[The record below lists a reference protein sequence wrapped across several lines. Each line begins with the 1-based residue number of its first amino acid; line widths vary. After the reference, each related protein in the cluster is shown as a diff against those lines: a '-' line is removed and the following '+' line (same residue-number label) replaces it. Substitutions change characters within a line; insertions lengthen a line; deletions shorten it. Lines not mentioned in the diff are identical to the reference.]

1 MEPREARTKSVLTA
15 VDTNGGTA
23 MDQGLVLYGERSRN
37 PLARTV
43 RLTEDA
49 LRRGGRT
56 TPLEELNL
64 AAMAEAFLRG
74 AWLGGGGAERPL
86 TSLPEGAGAVPVT
99 RATGTC
105 VPLKVRQAAAFARAL
120 GELAVRRC
128 GGPEQVAAL
137 AAQAQAEGVPLWLA
151 RRCAHGPAGPI
162 AVAVDRRQVRV
173 DVWGP
178 HAPAVRLRAPYGFLG
193 HGDRGTGLVLTVGE
207 AVAQLTL
214 RKKFRKSRSTVEI
227 RLPDRQWT
235 LRRVD
240 TVSSRLLRGETPVA
254 LLIRPPRGAAPA
266 PGTLLLPLADVRHES
281 PDPLDAV
288 MAHAVAVSF
297 GLGDATG
304 LARFPVTRPRHD
316 TGDDGWDQ
324 PWFSNLG
331 RGRDDNEPG
340 GGDGWGSDG
349 GDAGDGGGGDGG
361 GGGGGGDGGGG
372 GGGD

>member
-1 MEPREARTKSVLTA
+1 
-15 VDTNGGTA
+15 
-23 MDQGLVLYGERSRN
+23 MDQALYGERSRN

-43 RLTEDA
+43 RLSEA
-49 LRRGGRT
+49 GLRRGGRT

-64 AAMAEAFLRG
+64 AAMADAFLRG
-74 AWLGGGGAERPL
+74 AWLGGGGAERL
-86 TSLPEGAGAVPVT
+86 LESLPQGAGAVPVT

-105 VPLKVRQAAAFARAL
+105 RPVRTRQAAAFARAL

-128 GGPEQVAAL
+128 GGPGQVAAL
-137 AAQAQAEGVPLWLA
+137 AARAREEGVPLWIA
-151 RRCAHGPAGPI
+151 RRHAPGPAGPVT
-162 AVAVDRRQVRV
+162 VAVDRRQVRA

-178 HAPAVRLRAPYGFLG
+178 YAPGVRLRAPYGFLG
-193 HGDRGTGLVLTVGE
+193 NDGAGGTGLVLTVGD
-207 AVAQLTL
+207 AVAQLSL

-235 LRRVD
+235 VRRED
-240 TVSSRLLRGETPVA
+240 ASSSWLLRGETRVA
-254 LLIRPPRGAAPA
+254 LLTRPPRGAATA

-288 MAHAVAVSF
+288 LAHLVAVSF

-304 LARFPVTRPRHD
+304 LARFRTTNPRHPVDD
-316 TGDDGWDQ
+316 TAWDQ
-324 PWFSNLG
+324 SWFTNLG

-349 GDAGDGGGGDGG
+349 GDAGDGGGDGGGSDGG
-361 GGGGGGDGGGG
+361 GGGGGGD
-372 GGGD
+372 

>member
-1 MEPREARTKSVLTA
+1 
-15 VDTNGGTA
+15 
-23 MDQGLVLYGERSRN
+23 MDQVLYGERSRN

-43 RLTEDA
+43 RLTEHA

-86 TSLPEGAGAVPVT
+86 QALPEGAGLVPVT

-105 VPLKVRQAAAFARAL
+105 VPLRVRQAAAFARAL

-128 GGPEQVAAL
+128 GGPGQVAAL
-137 AAQAQAEGVPLWLA
+137 AARARQEGVPLWIA
-151 RRCAHGPAGPI
+151 RRYAHGPAGPI

-178 HAPAVRLRAPYGFLG
+178 YAPAVRLRAPYGF
-193 HGDRGTGLVLTVGE
+193 RGSSTSDTDTGLVLTVGD
-207 AVAQLTL
+207 AVARLVL
-214 RKKFRKSRSTVEI
+214 RKKFRKSRSAVEI

-235 LRRVD
+235 LRRGD
-240 TVSSRLLRGETPVA
+240 AASSWLLRGETPVA
-254 LLIRPPRGAAPA
+254 LLTRPPRGTAPA
-266 PGTLLLPLADVRHES
+266 PGALLLPLADVRHES

-304 LARFPVTRPRHD
+304 LARFRSADPRRD
-316 TGDDGWDQ
+316 TGDDGWDL

-349 GDAGDGGGGDGG
+349 GDAGDGGGGSGD
-361 GGGGGGDGGGG
+361 GGGGDGGGG

>member
-1 MEPREARTKSVLTA
+1 
-15 VDTNGGTA
+15 
-23 MDQGLVLYGERSRN
+23 MDQVLYGERSRN

-43 RLTEDA
+43 HLSEA
-49 LRRGGRT
+49 GLRRGGRT

-74 AWLGGGGAERPL
+74 AWLGGGGVERPL
-86 TSLPEGAGAVPVT
+86 ASLPQGAGPVPVT
-99 RATGTC
+99 RATGSC
-105 VPLKVRQAAAFARAL
+105 VPLKVRQASAFAHAL

-137 AAQAQAEGVPLWLA
+137 ATRAQQEGVPLWIA
-151 RRCAHGPAGPI
+151 RRYAHGPAGPI

-173 DVWGP
+173 DAWGP
-178 HAPAVRLRAPYGFLG
+178 HAPAVRLRAPYGFLD
-193 HGDRGTGLVLTVGE
+193 HGDGGTGLVLTVGD
-207 AVAQLTL
+207 AAARLVL

-227 RLPDRQWT
+227 GIPDRQWT
-235 LRRVD
+235 LRRAD
-240 TVSSRLLRGETPVA
+240 PEASRLFRGDTPVA
-254 LLIRPPRGAAPA
+254 LLIRPPRRAEPA
-266 PGTLLLPLADVRHES
+266 PGTLLLPLAEVRHES

-304 LARFPVTRPRHD
+304 LARFRPARHHRD
-316 TGDDGWDQ
+316 TDDGWDQ

-340 GGDGWGSDG
+340 GNDGWGSDG
-349 GDAGDGGGGDGG
+349 GDAGDGGGGWDGG
-361 GGGGGGDGGGG
+361 DGGGGDGGGG
-372 GGGD
+372 GGGGD

>member
-1 MEPREARTKSVLTA
+1 
-15 VDTNGGTA
+15 

-105 VPLKVRQAAAFARAL
+105 APLKVRQAGAFARAL

-128 GGPEQVAAL
+128 GGPGQVAAL
-137 AAQAQAEGVPLWLA
+137 AARAQAEGVPLWLA
-151 RRCAHGPAGPI
+151 RRYAHGPAGPI

-193 HGDRGTGLVLTVGE
+193 HGDGGTGLVLTVGE
-207 AVAQLTL
+207 AVAQLAL
-214 RKKFRKSRSTVEI
+214 RKKFRKSKSTVEI

-240 TVSSRLLRGETPVA
+240 TVSSRLLRGGTPVA

-288 MAHAVAVSF
+288 MAHTVAVSL

-304 LARFPVTRPRHD
+304 LARFPVTRPRRD

-361 GGGGGGDGGGG
+361 GDGGGGDGGGG